1 MKKVNGM
8 DDDYKRSVNDNDVN
22 AKCKIQNAKC
32 ILHWLVLRMSYNEPN
47 YPLTRL
53 SALLKE
59 PETDWSE
66 VIKAVKANR
75 HHAKN
80 VDWKR
85 RTPLH
90 IACLKHPPNDAL
102 KAIVKAYRPALILPD
117 ADGML
122 PIHYVC
128 TEYGSYEST
137 LKHLIQWCPESAE
150 VQDNQGF
157 SPLHRCCIAK
167 KTVGFFKVLILHS
180 DDDSVILK
188 DLMRRTALHLAFMNN
203 LGLEHLQTLIDAA
216 PRSTEMEDVRGYFP
230 LHYACSHPNVE
241 IEELRLILGMD
252 SKLSRVRTN
261 YGLGCLDLLS
271 NAYKEDLDADERLKY
286 ANLRSSSGNNED
298 FSHSVNQY
306 WEKTM
311 LIVQAARGRV
321 LKFNELPSNCIHDMI
336 KLDDC
341 PTILVTLALLRNSD
355 CPSQEDELGNLLLHS
370 AALKPISRKRT
381 ANYFAVISLLIE
393 AFPEACKKRNHGG
406 DYPLI
411 LAIRSGKRWKSGLKE
426 IFNAFP
432 EALGYLD
439 LDTRL
444 LPYIFAK
451 VAFGRNVSEV
461 FNIVTAFPNLIPNH

>member
-1 MKKVNGM
+1 
-8 DDDYKRSVNDNDVN
+8 
-22 AKCKIQNAKC
+22 
-32 ILHWLVLRMSYNEPN
+32 MSYNEPN

-66 VIKAVKANR
+66 VIKAVKVNR

-90 IACLKHPPNDAL
+90 IACLKNPPNDAL
-102 KAIVKAYRPALILPD
+102 KAIVKACRPALLLPD

-128 TEYGSYEST
+128 TEYGSYENT

-150 VQDNQGF
+150 VQDNQGY

-167 KTVGFFKVLILHS
+167 KSVGFLKTLILHG
-180 DDDSVILK
+180 DDDSVVLK
-188 DLMRRTALHLAFMNN
+188 DLMRRTPLHLAVINN

-216 PRSTEMEDVRGYFP
+216 PGATEMEDVLGYFP
-230 LHYACSHPNVE
+230 LHYACSYPNVE
-241 IEELRLILGMD
+241 IEELRLILGMA
-252 SKLSRVRTN
+252 SKVSRVRTN
-261 YGLGCLDLLS
+261 NGLGCLDLLS
-271 NAYKEDLDADERLKY
+271 NAYKEDLDGDEGLKH
-286 ANLRSSSGNNED
+286 ANLRWSAGNNGD

-306 WEKTM
+306 WEKAV
-311 LIVQAARGRV
+311 LIVHAAVRGWV

-341 PTILVTLALLRNSD
+341 PTMLVKLALLRNVECS
-355 CPSQEDELGNLLLHS
+355 SQEDELGNLLLHS

-381 ANYFAVISLLIE
+381 GNYIAVISLLIE
-393 AFPEACKKRNHGG
+393 AFPEACKKRNHNG

-426 IFNAFP
+426 IFNEFP
-432 EALGYLD
+432 EALDYLD

-444 LPYIFAK
+444 LPFIFAK
-451 VAFGRNVSEV
+451 VGLGGNVSEV